1 MCMLKF
7 SHVSFLLKCC
17 SKSALRRHQKSLKI
31 KPQHRVLYIQW
42 TSHSDVFFF
51 LACFDLMHMV
61 SLFSVTRIIFG
72 TGTDFRDYQPAISPF
87 LGKDPQVFVDIR
99 SLKLCF
105 PKYLLRKYWVVRTN
119 AARFVLSWAFGI
131 ENFFSHTLTHTHT
144 EHIVKVTLI
153 YVKRWV
159 INKSVALQV
168 RAWPYISLTHPGRF
182 NLNGCT
188 VFKSQ
193 TGA

>member
-1 MCMLKF
+1 MDIAF
-7 SHVSFLLKCC
+7 
-17 SKSALRRHQKSLKI
+17 RR
-31 KPQHRVLYIQW
+31 V
-42 TSHSDVFFF
+42 FF

-131 ENFFSHTLTHTHT
+131 ENFFSHTLPHTHT